1 MSKISYSLGLVVLG
15 IALLVGAAS
24 AGSTASVSG
33 DVKANTAT
41 INVLVPSVDF
51 ETFAF
56 GDNTKEVSGFINVA
70 TNYDVKLQANEAD
83 GDGKMSSGANTLTN
97 ALKVGTDDFTPV
109 AISSTA
115 TTVSDTITAGSSAN
129 HAGKFVQTVVPT
141 DTVADDY
148 TITVTFAAV
157 AAS

>member
-24 AGSTASVSG
+24 AGETATVTG
-33 DVKANTAT
+33 DVPTLT
-41 INVLVPSVDF
+41 TVNVLQTSVDF
-51 ETFAF
+51 GTFAV
-56 GDNTKEVSGFINVA
+56 GDNTKTVADFINVV
-70 TNYDVKLQANEAD
+70 TNDDVKLQANEAD
-83 GDGKMSSGANTLTN
+83 GDGKMSVGANTLAN

-129 HAGKFVQTVVPT
+129 HAGKFVQTVAAT
-141 DTVADDY
+141 DALANDY
-148 TITVTFAAV
+148 TITVTFSTIAV
-157 AAS
+157 